1 MCIGYTGTLP
11 KFGLPA
17 RGPEEGWSLPS
28 PTAQL
33 PRMGRALRKENNEG
47 VFKKKKTEHALFNA
61 KDERFTDLVE
71 HLGIRN
77 C

>member
-1 MCIGYTGTLP
+1 MERETQAVRAPGGALGGAKVCNGYTGTLP
-11 KFGLPA
+11 KFGLPT

-47 VFKKKKTEHALFNA
+47 VF
-61 KDERFTDLVE
+61 
-71 HLGIRN
+71 
-77 C
+77 